1 MKNRFHFA
9 LLGNN
14 IGYSKSPEIFD
25 VIYQTLKVKGEFEVH
40 SVEPAELGARLR
52 QLALDGV
59 CGFSITIP
67 FKQTVIGCLND
78 IDPVA
83 RALGAVNSV
92 VVDEGQ
98 LFGYN
103 TDTYGFKL
111 ALESRRPLI
120 SGRPAVVLGNGGAAR
135 AAAYALWKHYNV
147 SQFYVYGRS
156 PERLQQFR
164 EDMASVLPGSQIEVS
179 NSIAQKVP
187 DPKVRLVV
195 NCTPAGG
202 PNQPDALPFSDKFRF
217 ENAKVYYD
225 LNYNRPNRAIAHAD
239 NAGLVAID
247 GAAMLVGQAL
257 RSFDIWTS
265 VAVEFE
271 PVYGKVFG

>member
-14 IGYSKSPEIFD
+14 VGYSKSPEIFE
-25 VIYQTLKVKGEFEVH
+25 VIYQTIKVKGDFEVH
-40 SVEPAELGARLR
+40 SVRPNELGDRLR

-59 CGFSITIP
+59 RGFSITIP

-92 VVDEGQ
+92 VVDESK

-103 TDTYGFKL
+103 TDTFGFKL
-111 ALESRRPLI
+111 ALETRRALI
-120 SGRPAVVLGNGGAAR
+120 AGRPVFLLGSGGAAR

-147 SQFYVYGRS
+147 SKFYVYGRS
-156 PERLQQFR
+156 AQRLDEFQN
-164 EDMASVLPGSQIEVS
+164 DMASVLPGATIEV
-179 NSIAQKVP
+179 IDTPARKVS

-202 PNQPDALPFSDKFRF
+202 PNMPDSLPFSNKFRF
-217 ENAKVYYD
+217 ENARVYYD
-225 LNYNRPNRAIAHAD
+225 LNYNRPNRAVAFAED
-239 NAGLVAID
+239 AGLAAID

-257 RSFDIWTS
+257 RSFDIWTGIS
-265 VAVEFE
+265 VDFE
-271 PVYGKVFG
+271 PIYDKVFG